1 LAVASLPAVSSLSTS
16 FNLTGSTN
24 NVMGTLNYG
33 RQQAIALNAQVEV
46 RFYQYVK
53 AGFPDEPA
61 TGSFHAY
68 QLYEDAPTG
77 VNALTQVQLL
87 PGRIVFSPNATLSAL
102 LVSGTTQVMGTAPAP
117 TGLPATYTYQLF
129 HFRPNGSTDII
140 TTSSN
145 LNNFLTLADIISLT
159 SAGPGVAPKNY
170 STIVI
175 DPISG
180 TAKAIR
186 PGE

>member
-1 LAVASLPAVSSLSTS
+1 
-16 FNLTGSTN
+16 
-24 NVMGTLNYG
+24 MGTLNYG

-53 AGFPDEPA
+53 AGFPDEPG
-61 TGSFHAY
+61 TGNFHAY

-77 VNALTQVQLL
+77 VNALTQVQFL
-87 PGRIVFSPNATLSAL
+87 PGRIVFSPDTTTLSKL
-102 LVSGTTQVMGTAPAP
+102 LASGFGTTQVTGTPPAP
-117 TGLPATYTYQLF
+117 TGLPATYTYQVF
-129 HFRPNGSTDII
+129 HFRPDGSTDI
-140 TTSSN
+140 TTGY
-145 LNNFLTLADIISLT
+145 NFLTLADIVSLT
-159 SAGPGVAPKNY
+159 SAGAGVAPKNY

-186 PGE
+186 PGG